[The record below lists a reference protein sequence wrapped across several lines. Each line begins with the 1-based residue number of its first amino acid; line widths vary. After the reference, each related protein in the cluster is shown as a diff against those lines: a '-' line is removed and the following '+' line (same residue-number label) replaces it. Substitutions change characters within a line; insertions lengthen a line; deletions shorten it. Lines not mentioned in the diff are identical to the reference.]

1 VTSAVLLAT
10 SGSTSDTEAI
20 LVAVVSA
27 VIIIALLAVLFT
39 MARTLRSLRD
49 TTDELRRESLR
60 LLGDMR
66 GTVGQAN
73 SELERVDSLLGTA
86 ESISTTVDSASRLA
100 YLAFSN
106 PIIKVLAFGA
116 GTARAARRL
125 RRRRED

>member
-1 VTSAVLLAT
+1 VISAGLLAT

-39 MARTLRSLRD
+39 LDRTLRSLRD
-49 TTDELRRESLR
+49 TTDELRRESMR

-73 SELERVDSLLGTA
+73 SELERVDGLLGTA

-106 PIIKVLAFGA
+106 PIIKMLAFGA

-125 RRRRED
+125 RRRSED